1 MQVTQGAI
9 LAAEARL
16 EELIGEPS
24 WLVEDGY
31 LSKEPGRA
39 VWSPER
45 AWLTTTPWRRK
56 SPQKRIHFATGGAG
70 DEVLSHAELL
80 PSSPSMLKVQAQ
92 HLKPRSSMNR
102 KDTRPRSSGASRA
115 LARSMSLPTTSL
127 QPPGMGPCTSL
138 LLGRTVPHPE
148 AGSSG
153 SSPPRPAN
161 QQQAPHG
168 ASAASS
174 SPDGRGSPDGPV
186 SPLARTGGGGGGGG
200 PACSDTAAQQVG
212 RPSSASAAAVP
223 GSYTMAAAATRATAV
238 MHYAFM
244 DMDPMGTGADRS
256 RSREEALLKAPPSRQ
271 LLSALS
277 STEQQRLYEAACQ
290 AENGRQERLSQ
301 RAASRRMKEL
311 RERALKTG
319 RIQTALPQTAP
330 PETASPET
338 ASPQTAPPEPA
349 SAVAEAS
356 ILLAREAELEVLAA
370 RKLKETYNRQHLAR
384 PPKEET
390 PLLQRLRRCSVTV
403 GEEDR
408 GIERGGAVGE
418 GLESWV
424 RRSLPA
430 SAVGTSSASAGRP
443 GHASSSTAFQKC
455 SRVWGSPLATRLNV
469 VEQAYIPPQSIS
481 SRPWQEWKKPTRRA
495 APQS

>member
-161 QQQAPHG
+161 Q
-168 ASAASS
+168 
-174 SPDGRGSPDGPV
+174 
-186 SPLARTGGGGGGGG
+186 
-200 PACSDTAAQQVG
+200 QQVG